1 MVSHHE
7 LGNTPFSAKR
17 ELVRLIASAE
27 VTLAGY
33 KKGKI
38 YGLLSCKSG
47 KRMHAKNRV
56 FFKDEQ
62 EARASG
68 YRPCGTCMRAA
79 YQSWLNRKQIHT

>member
-1 MVSHHE
+1 MVSHIE
-7 LGNTPFSAKR
+7 LGSTPFAAKR
-17 ELVRLIASAE
+17 ALALLVMSGD

-33 KKGKI
+33 RKGKI

-47 KRMHAKNRV
+47 KRMNTENRV

-62 EARASG
+62 EAKASG

-79 YQSWLNRKQIHT
+79 YQLWKESMV